1 MYRFLHGLKYIFV
14 KYYVN
19 NTVNLLS
26 FLQIISETRSFLR
39 IFSSRY
45 VANYLENPLSRKLI
59 IINHRQSLIN
69 HPSSIIHRQSLI
81 IINH

>member
-39 IFSSRY
+39 IFSSLY
-45 VANYLENPLSRKLI
+45 VANYLENSSSLI
-59 IINHRQSLIN
+59 INRSSIVN
-69 HPSSIIHRQSLI
+69 HPSSISNQSLI